1 MLFTIFYKCKKNIS
15 DFCKCCVF
23 FSYLCFSAIFT
34 NKLIFDNTNYLEKN
48 DYDKNEENNNNIN
61 ILMNSNNSNKYNEY
75 NEYNYQ
81 LCYVC
86 KRYINNT
93 MFLFDDKTFCNQMC
107 RKKYSS
113 NLIK

>member
-1 MLFTIFYKCKKNIS
+1 
-15 DFCKCCVF
+15 
-23 FSYLCFSAIFT
+23 
-34 NKLIFDNTNYLEKN
+34 
-48 DYDKNEENNNNIN
+48 
-61 ILMNSNNSNKYNEY
+61 MNSNNSNKY